1 VLPPWYLRKAVL
13 LLKAGGVPSTAVAVR
28 IADSTHTDSVARTSE
43 VLGAL
48 ADGICRGGD
57 ERNQF
62 NGSAR
67 SNEGWA
73 QMYFPYG
80 QVPPRVDSVINA
92 HGRNLRLA
100 WFPGQ
105 TEAEMFHAEAS
116 EDRGRRG

>member
-1 VLPPWYLRKAVL
+1 M
-13 LLKAGGVPSTAVAVR
+13 
-28 IADSTHTDSVARTSE
+28 
-43 VLGAL
+43 LGAL

-57 ERNQF
+57 EANQF
-62 NGSAR
+62 KGPAW
-67 SNEGWA
+67 SNDGCA

-100 WFPGQ
+100 RFPGQ

-116 EDRGRRG
+116 EDRGRRR